1 MNDDAPVPAP
11 AAPVVAVAV
20 AVKMTNARTP
30 ISSLVGTTIRKRP
43 NNGGVWKEG
52 IIQEIVCDDNDNTT
66 TNDQNKSCRV
76 VYYRPSSSTSSSS
89 DKDLEDND
97 NDMKEEEEEILP
109 INDTLD
115 VWIMAHKMTV
125 LASSRRPD
133 ETVIIQKGLFQ
144 RSHHRANEPYTLEE
158 FEKLLEFGAGMSMST
173 NHPFGTTT
181 TTTSTTTST
190 TTAAASTTTSTAT
203 TAPSFLRIL
212 EDCRMIKTTSNPTE
226 NYGRMLPWAVHKI
239 MQTYNNNNN
248 NNDDDDDDD
257 DNDIMSLIRPQ
268 QQRPQQQPPPPPP
281 PPPVRLFNS
290 SSILVDIGHGIGNS
304 CFQAAY
310 MFGCTTR
317 GIECH
322 KPRHTVAQ
330 VLQLQLQEAV
340 RVHQQRDHMVS
351 NVQKKKNKKKCSS
364 CFCLFVETHVR

>member
-1 MNDDAPVPAP
+1 MHSTATPPPPPIISTTADALSTSDIVTGIVLALLL
-11 AAPVVAVAV
+11 ALL
-20 AVKMTNARTP
+20 
-30 ISSLVGTTIRKRP
+30 SLFL
-43 NNGGVWKEG
+43 
-52 IIQEIVCDDNDNTT
+52 QM
-66 TNDQNKSCRV
+66 QS
-76 VYYRPSSSTSSSS
+76 PSSFR
-89 DKDLEDND
+89 DWENNNNNNNDPVLEDQQNFYL
-97 NDMKEEEEEILP
+97 N
-109 INDTLD
+109 
-115 VWIMAHKMTV
+115 
-125 LASSRRPD
+125 
-133 ETVIIQKGLFQ
+133 
-144 RSHHRANEPYTLEE
+144 AN
-158 FEKLLEFGAGMSMST
+158 
-173 NHPFGTTT
+173 N
-181 TTTSTTTST
+181 TTSTTTST

-257 DNDIMSLIRPQ
+257 DNDIMSLIRPQQQRPQ